1 MDSGLSAGI
10 RGLAVASSVELET
23 LRAMAEALVRRPN
36 LAARRLPADRR
47 IEAFLNAH
55 FADLV
60 GKSPLLVPDSFAL
73 PKYGVARELSIPLGS
88 STYRN
93 EHVTSY
99 RVRNGVLHNPR
110 SDRRTT
116 KGTFHV
122 CEGGLPIPGDKKA
135 VPRETFVALF
145 RYALKSPPELMTVPL
160 TADSPQPVNAFL
172 SLLLRPI
179 VCPEVPGVV
188 DEKTMET
195 RFFAP
200 GGLVSNL
207 DFVESIFGNPGDP
220 WLPESDA
227 GLDVEHWTGHTGC
240 VILAPHLTRLRKEE
254 LGLPHLDKASDRQ
267 RQDGMCWRDPDELYN
282 DGQAFKVTCRDAS
295 GVIVTLIA
303 DNYFGY
309 CKKEVKTQISY
320 AANLLGNAEEEHAG
334 GALAFAKYNLG
345 SSFDAAELPGDRG
358 RTLEDVI
365 RTDGASLVIQPEG
378 HAIDRQYSQLV
389 YVPHDV
395 KASIA
400 RLQLWWTR
408 DGKDVA
414 IPLRPE
420 TTYVLPSGYKL
431 HLGKHPT
438 TGAWRLF
445 GTVAEGLFC
454 HKPCTVSG
462 GGKSEISKSLQDYI
476 QYGPILVSDFET
488 DFDSVEQVLTRDYS
502 NRWKPGFGPDY
513 SKRPSRSPLSS
524 QRSLGSVIKLLT
536 PAEEYTD
543 EYNAW
548 LKSLPDRIFPIVYL
562 IKAIN
567 MTQGDGDWRSIFSV
581 DSFNGRPGHELK
593 GMGRR
598 LSGSYLRVGLLPAH
612 GWRTFKLRQDFS
624 PAVKVQTEDDI
635 TASTVVPAAQV
646 QNAAAGASNDSLK
659 FAVNCEYRL
668 FQRPDDAIYPGL
680 DRQTEL
686 DMSRPDNF
694 ASNYEPLDPQ
704 QVQALVDRITESDR
718 FTPPMRDL
726 LSRAAGK
733 EYAVCSAHPRLV
745 DGKPSKNPRYLQIRP
760 DLQRPEVRYIAER
773 GMRLARGISSSD
785 PLPLPVGAVLIGRR
799 NNPPDR
805 EAGIRPL
812 AVYNPIHYQELPEL
826 FMDVICS
833 LTGKS
838 PSTTGAGS
846 EGALTKG
853 PFNALRTIIDLN
865 AALVS
870 YILTGLGGFSTAAGY
885 VGPGKRVDHDISLLV
900 PEVWCRMTAEERDP
914 QFLIGEGHLEAVR
927 DFDHGG
933 RRILASRLG
942 YRITAKFVRT
952 FLGRMFDHPDRVF
965 DEDYLRPE
973 VQDLDAFADGVNNIS
988 EAQERVALQA
998 FSDGSIDEACPPLKA
1013 LLSIMA
1019 HGSFEGMDVH
1029 HPDVRALFTRQSLE
1043 ASDWYQERLVAKQR
1057 VDETLWGRHVATLDA
1072 WLAEN
1077 PRADNELISKMR
1089 SRREL
1094 ASRELKNVQSAGY
1107 LTRLKGTVG
1116 VQPGLVR

>member
-1 MDSGLSAGI
+1 MDIASTAGI
-10 RGLAVASSVELET
+10 RGLAIASPVEIDT
-23 LRAMAEALVRRPN
+23 LRATAEALLSRPN

-47 IEAFLNAH
+47 IEGFLNAH

-60 GKSPLLVPDSFAL
+60 GQSPLRVPDAFVL
-73 PKYGVARELSIPLGS
+73 PKFGVSRELSIPARHQS
-88 STYRN
+88 YSN
-93 EHVTSY
+93 EYVTSY

-122 CEGGLPIPGDKKA
+122 CEGGLPIPGDKKS
-135 VPRETFVALF
+135 VPRDVFVALF
-145 RYALKSPPELMTVPL
+145 RHAHQSPPELMTVPL
-160 TADSPQPVNAFL
+160 TSDSQQPVNAFI
-172 SLLLRPI
+172 SLLLRPV
-179 VCPEVPGVV
+179 VCPEVPGVAS
-188 DEKTMET
+188 EKTMEV

-254 LGLPHLDKASDRQ
+254 LGLPHWDKATERQ
-267 RQDGMCWRDPDELYN
+267 RQDGMCWRDPGELYN
-282 DGQAFKVTCRDAS
+282 EGQAFKVTCRDAS

-320 AANLLGNAEEEHAG
+320 AANLLGNVEEEHAG
-334 GALAFAKYNLG
+334 GALAFARYNLG
-345 SSFDAAELPGDRG
+345 SSFDAAESRG
-358 RTLEDVI
+358 SSNRTLDDVL
-365 RTDGASLVIQPEG
+365 RLDGDALTVRPEG
-378 HAIDRQYSQLV
+378 YAIDKRCPQLV
-389 YVPHDV
+389 YVPHDT

-408 DGKDVA
+408 EGQEVA
-414 IPLRPE
+414 IPLRPGN
-420 TTYVLPSGYKL
+420 TYILPSGYKV
-431 HLGKHPT
+431 HIGRHPT

-476 QYGPILVSDFET
+476 QFGPILVG
-488 DFDSVEQVLTRDYS
+488 DFDNDMNFVEQILTRDYS
-502 NRWKPGFGPDY
+502 NRWKPGLAPDY
-513 SKRPSRSPLSS
+513 SKRSSRSPLSP

-536 PAEEYTD
+536 PGEEYTD
-543 EYNAW
+543 EYNSW
-548 LKSLPDRIFPIVYL
+548 LKSLPDHIYPIVYL

-567 MTQGDGDWRSIFSV
+567 MTQGDGDWRSLFSV
-581 DSFNGRPGHELK
+581 DSINGRPGHELK

-598 LSGSYLRVGLLPAH
+598 LAGSYLRVGLLPAH

-635 TASTVVPAAQV
+635 TASAVVPGNQLK
-646 QNAAAGASNDSLK
+646 NLASGSANDSFK
-659 FAVNCEYRL
+659 FSVNCEYRL
-668 FQRPDDAIYPGL
+668 FQRPDDAIHPGL

-686 DMSRPDNF
+686 DMSRPDSF
-694 ASNYEPLDPQ
+694 LSNYEPLGPEK
-704 QVQALVDRITESDR
+704 VQALVDRITEFDK
-718 FTPPMRDL
+718 FTQPMQDM
-726 LSRAAGK
+726 LSSAAGK
-733 EYAVCSAHPRLV
+733 ETVACSAYPRLV

-773 GMRLARGISSSD
+773 GMRLARGIASGD
-785 PLPLPVGAVLIGRR
+785 PLPVPVGAVLIGRR

-812 AVYNPIHYQELPEL
+812 AVYNPIHYQDLPEF

-885 VGPGKRVDHDISLLV
+885 VGPEKRVDHDISLLV
-900 PEVWCRMTAEERDP
+900 PELWCRMNAKERDP
-914 QFLIGEGHLEAVR
+914 AFLIGEGHLEAVQ

-942 YRITAKFVRT
+942 YRITPKFVRT
-952 FLGRMFDHPDRVF
+952 FFGRMFDHPDRVF
-965 DEDYLRPE
+965 DEAYLRPE
-973 VQDLDAFADGVNNIS
+973 TQDMEAFVDGVNNIT

-998 FSDGSIDEACPPLKA
+998 FSDGSIEEASPPLKA
-1013 LLSIMA
+1013 LLAIMA
-1019 HGSFEGMDVH
+1019 HGSYEGKDAH
-1029 HPDVRALFTRQSLE
+1029 HPQVRALFTRQALE
-1043 ASDWYQERLVAKQR
+1043 TSEWYQERLAAKQR
-1057 VDETLWGRHVATLDA
+1057 VDVNLWRKHVAALDS

-1077 PRADNELISKMR
+1077 ARADNALIARIR

-1094 ASRELKNVQSAGY
+1094 AARELERVRSPDHLAS
-1107 LTRLKGTVG
+1107 LRGTLG
-1116 VQPGLVR
+1116 VQPSLGT

>member
-1 MDSGLSAGI
+1 MDVPSATGI
-10 RGLAVASSVELET
+10 RGVEAPSPVEIET
-23 LRAMAEALVRRPN
+23 LRATADALLSRPN
-36 LAARRLPADRR
+36 LAARRHPADRR
-47 IEAFLNAH
+47 IEGFLDSH

-60 GKSPLLVPDSFAL
+60 GEVPLRVPDAFAL
-73 PKYGVARELSIPLGS
+73 PRYGVARELSIPAKRDKYG
-88 STYRN
+88 N
-93 EHVTSY
+93 EYVTSY

-145 RYALKSPPELMTVPL
+145 RSALKAPADLMEVPL
-160 TADSPQPVNAFL
+160 TSDSAEPVQAFI
-172 SLLLRPI
+172 SLLLRPT
-179 VCPEVPGVV
+179 VSPAVPGVTS
-188 DEKTMET
+188 EKSMEV

-207 DFVESIFGNPGDP
+207 DFVESIFGNAGDP
-220 WLPESDA
+220 WAPENDA
-227 GLDVEHWTGHTGC
+227 AIDVEHWTGHTGC
-240 VILAPHLTRLRKEE
+240 VILAPHLTQLRKEQ
-254 LGLPHLDKASDRQ
+254 LGLPRWENATERQ
-267 RQDGMCWRDPDELYN
+267 RHDGMCWRESGELYN
-282 DGQAFKVTCRDAS
+282 EGQAFKVTCRDAT

-320 AANLLGNAEEEHAG
+320 AANLLGNTEEEHAG
-334 GALAFAKYNLG
+334 GALAFARYNLG
-345 SSFDAAELPGDRG
+345 SSFDALEFRG
-358 RTLEDVI
+358 ESSRTLEDVL
-365 RTDGASLVIQPEG
+365 RLDRDAVTLQPEG
-378 HAIDRQYSQLV
+378 HALDKEHPELV
-389 YVPHDV
+389 YVPHDAR
-395 KASIA
+395 ASIE

-408 DGKDVA
+408 DGQEVA
-414 IPLRPE
+414 IPLRSGH
-420 TTYVLPSGYKL
+420 TYILPSGYKI
-431 HLGKHPT
+431 HIGRHPS

-462 GGKSEISKSLQDYI
+462 GGKSEISKSLLDYI
-476 QYGPILVSDFET
+476 QYGPILVSDFEK
-488 DFDSVEQVLTRDYS
+488 DFDVVEQILTHNFS
-502 NRWKPGFGPDY
+502 NRWRFGRAPDY
-513 SKRPSRSPLSS
+513 SKRPSRSPLSPK
-524 QRSLGSVIKLLT
+524 RSLGSVIKLLT
-536 PAEEYTD
+536 PAEDYTD
-543 EYNAW
+543 DYNEW
-548 LKSLPDRIFPIVYL
+548 LRSIPDHIFPILYL

-567 MTQGDGDWRSIFSV
+567 LTQGDGDWRALFSV
-581 DSFNGRPGHELK
+581 DSINGRPGHELK
-593 GMGRR
+593 GTGRR
-598 LSGSYLRVGLLPAH
+598 LAGSYLRVGLLPGH

-635 TASTVVPAAQV
+635 TASLVVPGHQLR
-646 QNAAAGASNDSLK
+646 NLPGTASTDSFK
-659 FAVNCEYRL
+659 FAVNCEFRL
-668 FQRPDDAIYPGL
+668 FQRPDDAVHPGL

-694 ASNYEPLDPQ
+694 LSNYEPLPPEKTQ
-704 QVQALVDRITESDR
+704 ELVDRITVFDK
-718 FTPPMRDL
+718 FTQPMREM
-726 LSRAAGK
+726 LSSAGK
-733 EYAVCSAHPRLV
+733 NETVVCSAYPRLV

-773 GMRLARGISSSD
+773 GLRLARGISKND
-785 PLPLPVGAVLIGRR
+785 PLPIPVGAVLIGRR

-812 AVYNPIHYQELPEL
+812 AVYNPVHYQELPEF

-885 VGPGKRVDHDISLLV
+885 VGPDKKVDHDISLLV
-900 PEVWCRMTAEERDP
+900 PEIWCRMTARERDP
-914 QFLIGEGHLEAVR
+914 SFLIGEGHLEAVK

-933 RRILASRLG
+933 RRVLASRLG
-942 YRITAKFVRT
+942 YRITPKFVRT

-965 DEDYLRPE
+965 DEAYLRPE
-973 VQDLDAFADGVNNIS
+973 SQDLEAFVDGVNNMT

-998 FSDGSIDEACPPLKA
+998 FSDGSIEEACPPLKA
-1013 LLSIMA
+1013 LLAIMA
-1019 HGSFEGMDVH
+1019 HGLHEGKDAH
-1029 HPDVRALFTRQSLE
+1029 HPDIRALFTRQALE
-1043 ASDWYQERLVAKQR
+1043 SSNWYQDRLVAKQQ
-1057 VDETLWGRHVATLDA
+1057 VDETLWKRHVAALDS

-1077 PRADNELISKMR
+1077 ARADNELIGRIR
-1089 SRREL
+1089 SRRDL
-1094 ASRELKNVQSAGY
+1094 AIRELRQVQSADY
-1107 LTRLKGTVG
+1107 LARLRGTLG
-1116 VQPGLVR
+1116 VQPIGR